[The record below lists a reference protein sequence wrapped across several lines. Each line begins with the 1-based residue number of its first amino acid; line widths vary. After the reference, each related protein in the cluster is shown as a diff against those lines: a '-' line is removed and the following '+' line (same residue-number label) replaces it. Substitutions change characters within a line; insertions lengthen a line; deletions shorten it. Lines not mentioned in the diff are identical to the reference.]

1 MKTLNL
7 KNAEFI
13 GYYVIKTD
21 MTRYGDD
28 VKRFINEMQPIRFG
42 VIETAECFIY
52 SYFDKENGNPYS
64 SARLEIMFA
73 NGLKLFI
80 LFRMEYSSVDNMK
93 YTIER
98 CYDCLR
104 NAKPIRIEYS
114 VKKTSEKICKS
125 NGSNFA
131 VSYELQERNEKLF
144 SKQMVIVFGTKIYNQ
159 IVICNYCE
167 LLVKLEDFYK
177 LLRMCQGFNVDFPL
191 ADLNEKV
198 ISVLKKALNSYMGV
212 ITTINGK
219 NLEIRFS
226 NL

>member
-7 KNAEFI
+7 KNADFI

-21 MTRYGDD
+21 MTRYDD
-28 VKRFINEMQPIRFG
+28 DIKRFINKMQPIRFG
-42 VIETAECFIY
+42 VIETAKCFIY
-52 SYFDKENGNPYS
+52 SYFDNENGNPYA
-64 SARLEIMFA
+64 SARMEIMFA

-93 YTIER
+93 YTIEK

-104 NAKPIRIEYS
+104 NARPIIIEYS
-114 VKKTSEKICKS
+114 VKKTSEKICTS

-131 VSYELQERNEKLF
+131 VSNELRECNEKLF
-144 SKQMVIVFGTKIYNQ
+144 NKQMVIVFGTKIYNQ

-167 LLVKLEDFYK
+167 LLVKLEEFYR
-177 LLRMCQGFNVDFPL
+177 LLRMCQGFNIDFPL

-198 ISVLKKALNSYMGV
+198 ISLLKKALNSYMGV

-226 NL
+226 SL